1 MEWMRTA
8 GMLARMDPVGNVVG
22 RYEGVNPGAPAVVLA
37 SHFDTVR
44 DAGRY
49 DGVLGILTAIEC
61 IATLRGQRRRFPFAL
76 EVYGFA
82 NEEGARFPISFIGSR
97 ATTGLLKDQDLV
109 KTDSDG
115 ITLAEA
121 LLNFGL
127 SSTRIFEAARQS
139 DEMLAYFELH
149 IEQGPRLQAES
160 LSVGAVTG
168 IQGQTF
174 ATCTLEGRAGHAG
187 TVPMDLR
194 RDGLLGSAE
203 AVLAIEKIASKEA
216 DIVATV
222 GRITVEPGAA
232 NVIPGRVTFSIDL
245 RSPSNSR
252 RNLAWRKIREN
263 LEAIQWIFNHTVIPI
278 FKNMFQKIPG
288 SGLLS
293 RSGSKQ
299 LLDVVVAIHGSRYQF

>member
-139 DEMLAYFELH
+139 DEMLAPLLAFRVRHL
-149 IEQGPRLQAES
+149 RLAR
-160 LSVGAVTG
+160 L
-168 IQGQTF
+168 
-174 ATCTLEGRAGHAG
+174 
-187 TVPMDLR
+187 
-194 RDGLLGSAE
+194 RDGPGTQEQYRWIYAGMDCWVAPRPCLPLKKLHLKKLTSWLR
-203 AVLAIEKIASKEA
+203 LA
-216 DIVATV
+216 
-222 GRITVEPGAA
+222 G
-232 NVIPGRVTFSIDL
+232 
-245 RSPSNSR
+245 SPSN
-252 RNLAWRKIREN
+252 LAR
-263 LEAIQWIFNHTVIPI
+263 P
-278 FKNMFQKIPG
+278 M
-288 SGLLS
+288 
-293 RSGSKQ
+293 
-299 LLDVVVAIHGSRYQF
+299 